1 MSLSNSNF
9 ITIKKNIEAMTTQ
22 PSNLSSNKN
31 KLSEMQNL
39 NGYLS
44 QQIDSLSSSNQQ
56 NNGTN
61 PISLDSLKKLREQL
75 LTEIQK
81 TQASIQ
87 LQNQLI
93 QQKNQD
99 IVSNE
104 SKLNQQEQ
112 ELQFKKHLLLTR
124 DRMLEL
130 SQEKNVYKK
139 KVIFSLLATI
149 FAIILIMIV
158 TFFYFKSSA

>member
-1 MSLSNSNF
+1 MSLSNSKF

-22 PSNLSSNKN
+22 PSDLSSNKN

-75 LTEIQK
+75 LTEIEK